1 MNLAK
6 YIDHTILKADVQKE
20 DVIKICNEAIE
31 NDFYSVCVNSG
42 YVPLVKRLLE
52 NTDVKVT
59 SVVGFPLGAMDTDTK
74 AFETKTAIQNGADEI
89 DMVINI
95 SALKDRDYEYVFRD
109 ILKVVEEVK
118 DKAILKVIIET
129 CLLTDEE
136 KIMACRLSMEAGAHF
151 VKTSTGFSTDGATVE
166 DVQLMKSIVGDKL
179 GVKAS
184 GGIKTKEKALLMIQA
199 GANRL
204 GTSSSVSIVTGNN
217 DMSNAY

>member
-6 YIDHTILKADVQKE
+6 YIDHTILKADAQKE
-20 DVIKICNEAIE
+20 DVRKICKEAIE
-31 NDFYSVCVNSG
+31 NDFYSVCVNSS
-42 YVPLVKRLLE
+42 YVPFVKKLLK

-59 SVVGFPLGAMDTDTK
+59 SVVGFPLGAMDTNTK

-95 SALKDRDYEYVFRD
+95 SALKDRDYEYVLSD
-109 ILKVVEEVK
+109 ILKIVEEVK

-129 CLLTDEE
+129 CLLTEEE
-136 KIMACRLSMEAGAHF
+136 KIMACKLSMEAGAHF
-151 VKTSTGFSTDGATVE
+151 VKTSTGFSTGGATVE
-166 DVQLMKSIVGDKL
+166 DIQLMKSIVGDKL

-184 GGIKTKEKALLMIQA
+184 GGIKTKEKALQMIEA

-204 GTSSSVSIVTGNN
+204 GTSSSVSIVTGIS
-217 DMSNAY
+217 DKGSTY